1 MEIELLFSINKKLS
15 FKIKKLLLV
24 NFLVQDLEKFISK
37 KIYFI
42 NNIKL
47 KPLNTANDSVYK

>member
-24 NFLVQDLEKFISK
+24 NFLVQVLEKFISK